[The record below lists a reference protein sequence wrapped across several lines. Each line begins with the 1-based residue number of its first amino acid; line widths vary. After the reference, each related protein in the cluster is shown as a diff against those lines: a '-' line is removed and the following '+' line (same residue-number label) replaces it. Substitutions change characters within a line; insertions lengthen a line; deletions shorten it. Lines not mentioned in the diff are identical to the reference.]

1 MARALAQAPEE
12 VLGAVQ
18 RNPRG
23 FALLTAAGV
32 LVWNYD
38 ALLAATLGMHGLDAD
53 GAPVFV
59 PGAATVLAE
68 RAVDE
73 AGAMAREGTA
83 AVERALLVGSW
94 VLVMIV
100 ELLNS
105 AIEATVDRVGTE
117 HHQLAGR
124 AKDIGSAS
132 VFLAISLAL
141 LVWALVLLP
150 RYL

>member
-1 MARALAQAPEE
+1 MLDSSGSRRMGAADARTRHYSGRMRRFIEARVHPAW
-12 VLGAVQ
+12 VVV
-18 RNPRG
+18 
-23 FALLTAAGV
+23 GV
-32 LVWNYD
+32 TFL
-38 ALLAATLGMHGLDAD
+38 ALLAAAGFRSTIGVFIVPLGFWL
-53 GAPVFV
+53 GAS
-59 PGAATVLAE
+59 G
-68 RAVDE
+68 
-73 AGAMAREGTA
+73 
-83 AVERALLVGSW
+83 VERALLVGSW